1 MGMDWLMLEFFESL
15 SIDYSQ
21 LDHSLKKE
29 ITSNAEQA
37 LIALHGT
44 GYIHGDIK
52 LPT

>member
-37 LIALHGT
+37 LIAYTALDT
-44 GYIHGDIK
+44 FMAISS